1 MENLCLDKTDEE
13 LVALVLEDQEYFGCL
28 MKRYTAPLSRYI
40 VRIVPS
46 FRDSLDDVLQEVF
59 IKIYLNLNSFDSS
72 LKFSSWAYRITH
84 NHAISLLRKES
95 SRPKTVSTDSNDEY
109 DFFERYMADG
119 QPNEKEI
126 RYAKEE
132 VSYVLG
138 TMDEKY
144 REVLIL
150 RYLEE
155 MDYDE
160 IGDILKKPVGTVGTL
175 ISRAKTIFK
184 DEYKKRYGTEK

>member
-1 MENLCLDKTDEE
+1 MEEHCIEKTDEE
-13 LVALVLEDQEYFGCL
+13 LVVLALENQEFFGCL
-28 MKRYTAPLSRYI
+28 MKRYKDPLSRYV

-46 FRDSLDDVLQEVF
+46 FRNSLDDVLQEVF
-59 IKIYLNLNSFDSS
+59 IKIYLNLRNFDPS

-84 NHAISLLRKES
+84 NHAVSLLRQES
-95 SRPKTVSTDSNDEY
+95 SRPKNVSTDNDEY
-109 DFFERYMADG
+109 NFFERYVADG
-119 QPNEKEI
+119 QLNEKEI

-138 TMDEKY
+138 MLDQKY

-155 MDYDE
+155 MDYEE
-160 IGDILKKPVGTVGTL
+160 ISDILKKPVGTVGTL
-175 ISRAKTIFK
+175 LSRAKIIFK
-184 DEYKKRYGTEK
+184 EEYEKRYGTAK